1 MSSRYLKINFMKF
14 IKSKNANI
22 NYLAKIVE
30 LNNFHNHPNPEVT
43 RLKCAVVDG
52 YNIIVGIDYQPGKYV
67 YFPSG
72 CTINPQ
78 FLSYA
83 NLYKHSDKNLNP
95 EKSGMFEDNGRVKS
109 IRLKGTLSEGFLMP
123 LNPLVKQ

>member
-30 LNNFHNHPNPEVT
+30 LKSFHNHPNPEVT

-52 YNIIVGIDYQPGKYV
+52 YNIIVGIDYQPGKFV

-78 FLSYA
+78 FLS
-83 NLYKHSDKNLNP
+83 
-95 EKSGMFEDNGRVKS
+95 
-109 IRLKGTLSEGFLMP
+109 
-123 LNPLVKQ
+123 